1 MLLGDTCTRGCRF
14 CAVKTAAQ
22 PPALDPDEPMNV
34 AAEVASW
41 DIDYVVLTSVD
52 RDDLPDGGAAHFACT
67 VRYLKQLRPS
77 PSAVVR
83 NDRPDPLPT
92 IRQSARVTPR
102 PLFVEC
108 LVSDFAGNA
117 DAVQC
122 LALSGLD
129 VYAHNLETVDR
140 LQRYVR
146 DPRASYKQSLHVLS
160 LAKQFN
166 SQLVTKT
173 SLMLGLGEAPAEV
186 IQTMRDL
193 RERQVDVITLGQ
205 YLRPS
210 KHHLSVVEWIHPDQ
224 FAEYRRIG
232 EKMGFLYVAA
242 GPLVR
247 SSYRAGEYMMTRL
260 LQQREL
266 ASRGP

>member
-22 PPALDPDEPMNV
+22 PPAPDPDEPLNV

-52 RDDLPDGGAAHFACT
+52 RDDLPDGGAAHFART
-67 VRYLKQLRPS
+67 VQYLKQLRP
-77 PSAVVR
+77 
-83 NDRPDPLPT
+83 
-92 IRQSARVTPR
+92 TPAAADAQEQRYLTPATPEAGQAALR

-117 DAVQC
+117 EAVQC
-122 LALSGLD
+122 LAVSGLD
-129 VYAHNLETVDR
+129 VYAHNLETVER
-140 LQRYVR
+140 LQRHVR
-146 DPRASYKQSLHVLS
+146 DPRASYEQSLRVLR
-160 LAKQFN
+160 LAKQSN
-166 SQLVTKT
+166 DQLVTKT
-173 SLMLGLGEAPAEV
+173 SLMLGLGETSAEV
-186 IQTMRDL
+186 IQTMRHL
-193 RERQVDVITLGQ
+193 REIQVDVVTFGQ

-210 KHHLSVVEWIHPDQ
+210 KHHLSVVDWIHPDQ
-224 FAEYRRIG
+224 FTEYRRIG
-232 EKMGFLYVAA
+232 EEMGFLYVAA

-260 LQQREL
+260 LQQRKQI
-266 ASRGP
+266 A